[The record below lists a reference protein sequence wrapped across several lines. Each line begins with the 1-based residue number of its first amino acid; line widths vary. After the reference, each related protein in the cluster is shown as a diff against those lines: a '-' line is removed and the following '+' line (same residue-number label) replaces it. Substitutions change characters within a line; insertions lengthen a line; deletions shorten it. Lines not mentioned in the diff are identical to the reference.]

1 MNLAI
6 PFLMAN
12 AVNLIVL
19 LADRIW
25 IGILG
30 TTYLAAVGMAHAA
43 LVICITTIMSPGIG
57 TLTGVA
63 KSIGAKDQ
71 SAVDTYVRN
80 GFLIGVG
87 TGLLFGVGGFLL
99 PDMVMSIMST
109 DAETSE
115 AVIGAARS
123 YLQISLFGLC
133 VQAPLYVLTF
143 ALQGAGKAK
152 EAFRLQSVAPIVN
165 LILDPIL
172 IFGPNAGM
180 PSWLPTLG
188 LGLDGAALASVIGY
202 GSAFLIALIYVPSV
216 LKVQF
221 GIAQLRT
228 VSLKIWRII
237 LGVGLPGT
245 VEQLVRSAAILLLVK
260 ILSPFGSAVLAAYTA
275 SIMVIMFLIFP
286 GLALGQATAALVGQN
301 LGANKARRAYGT
313 ALKSMGMYFI
323 FMVLASVLIFIAAE
337 GLISIFDRNPEVIR
351 EGATILRRYCYCFPL
366 IAFAIIVSKVFAG
379 SGKTLPPM
387 LTSIISHLVIQIP
400 LAWWWSQEG
409 GPSGAYW
416 AMVVAFWMHGSLNM
430 LVFFGWKRTFVDKAS
445 QQTPSAQL
453 PN

>member
-1 MNLAI
+1 
-6 PFLMAN
+6 MAN

-63 KSIGAKDQ
+63 KSTGAQDQ
-71 SAVDTYVRN
+71 SGVDAYVRN
-80 GFLIGVG
+80 GFLIGIG

-99 PDMVMSIMST
+99 PDLVMSIMSK
-109 DAETSE
+109 DAETSQ
-115 AVIGAARS
+115 AVIGAAHS

-143 ALQGAGKAK
+143 ALQGAGRAK
-152 EAFRLQSVAPIVN
+152 EAFRLQSVAPVVN

-172 IFGPNAGM
+172 IFGPLDGM

-202 GSAFLIALIYVPSV
+202 GVAFSIALFYVPSV
-216 LKVQF
+216 LN
-221 GIAQLRT
+221 
-228 VSLKIWRII
+228 VSLGLSKLSALSAKVWRII
-237 LGVGLPGT
+237 LGIGLPGT

-286 GLALGQATAALVGQN
+286 GLALGQATATLVGQN
-301 LGANKARRAYGT
+301 LGADKPLRAYET
-313 ALKSMGMYFI
+313 ALKSMAIYFT
-323 FMVLASVLIFIAAE
+323 FMVAASIFIYLFAE
-337 GLISIFDRNPEVIR
+337 GLISVFDRNVDVIR
-351 EGATILRRYCYCFPL
+351 EGSTILRRYCYCFPL

-387 LTSIISHLVIQIP
+387 LTSMISHLVIQIP
-400 LAWWWSQEG
+400 LAWWWSQES

-416 AMVVAFWMHGSLNM
+416 AMVAAFWMHGSLNM
-430 LVFFGWKRTFVDKAS
+430 LVFFGWKRKFVDKS
-445 QQTPSAQL
+445 QDPSTAQ
-453 PN
+453 